1 MAKYQIDG
9 KDYLDL
15 WKYCEDVGGKDK
27 DRMVT
32 ISTWLLAFGVAIH
45 AYIFT
50 KGFQF
55 EPFSIKECK
64 GIQVILPALVG
75 MVICVI
81 AGYLIC
87 AYSAYANRYWY
98 MAEWLEENKIDGLSE
113 FHERNVFIDAIDKE
127 ANKDVKEDEKKTT
140 MLKGNIEQRILKY
153 LTKSTPATQGV
164 IGVFKIMLRIT
175 YGLFLLFVTVFVLA
189 IIYGK

>member
-1 MAKYQIDG
+1 MAKYKLDG

-45 AYIFT
+45 AYIFA
-50 KGFQF
+50 KWFQL
-55 EPFSIKECK
+55 ESFSIKECER
-64 GIQVILPALVG
+64 IQVIVPAIAG
-75 MVICVI
+75 MIICWT

-87 AYSAYANRYWY
+87 AFSAYANRYWF
-98 MAEWLEENKIDGLSE
+98 MANWLKKNKIDGLSD
-113 FHERNVFIDAIDKE
+113 FHDREVFIDAIDEAVKKE
-127 ANKDVKEDEKKTT
+127 EKENGKV
-140 MLKGNIEQRILKY
+140 MRGNIEQRILKK
-153 LTKSTPATQGV
+153 LSRSGPLTQGI
-164 IGVFKIMLRIT
+164 IGVFKIMLYMT
-175 YGLFLLFVTVFVLA
+175 YGLFLLFVTVITLA

>member
-1 MAKYQIDG
+1 MAKYQLKE

-55 EPFSIKECK
+55 ESFSIKECK

-81 AGYLIC
+81 AGYLIY

-98 MAEWLEENKIDGLSE
+98 MAEWLKKEKIDGLD
-113 FHERNVFIDAIDKE
+113 FHDREVFTDAIDEEMKKKKE
-127 ANKDVKEDEKKTT
+127 KEKNGEKMGGNK
-140 MLKGNIEQRILKY
+140 IEQSILKY
-153 LTKSTPATQGV
+153 LTKSTSVTHGV
-164 IGVFKIMLRIT
+164 VGVFKIMLYMT
-175 YGLFLLFVTVFVLA
+175 YGLLLLFVTVIVLA
-189 IIYGK
+189 FIG